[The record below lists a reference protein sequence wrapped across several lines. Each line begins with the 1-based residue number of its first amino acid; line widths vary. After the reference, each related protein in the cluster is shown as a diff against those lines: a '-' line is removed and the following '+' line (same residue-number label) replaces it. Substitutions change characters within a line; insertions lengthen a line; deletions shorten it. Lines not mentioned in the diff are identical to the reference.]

1 MVLLKVVDMRE
12 CAEMTE
18 SQRKEALER
27 ADEHIFSMGLGDVA
41 ADMSLLNMRYG
52 LAKMHYVLGE
62 LGHAPDATFIAT
74 PDLTV
79 TRNDQRWNA
88 GIGYGGKVTWG
99 PGDREVVFV
108 DIKPNCCGMLV
119 GGLNEPQSLAQTGAR
134 LDAMLDDHAR
144 LDGIALDWDI
154 GTGNHFVDMM
164 RAETLDPNT
173 ELPAWCFVMHFS
185 GDELRGDNEL
195 GMGLYWHD
203 SAEIQR
209 RMTVFETP
217 WGLCRTLLG
226 DDAREYWEFFQRAD
240 DFITRRRL
248 MAAERLFDDFDLIA
262 NLHHQ
267 GLVNP
272 NSAVLGCQDTSR
284 GGLMPVM
291 LRESTPGYLFHA
303 LPNLTDATIDV
314 LGWRERA
321 ESHGVLDQLHGANVI
336 PHGAGYMLPG
346 LSRVVEVHEF
356 NGRRYYE
363 VEASEHEVRI
373 MIGTPRDLTYA
384 YRGRRV
390 ILASAEYSL
399 GEIAARLMPV
409 YVLKA

>member
-1 MVLLKVVDMRE
+1 MSDHERTD
-12 CAEMTE
+12 AI
-18 SQRKEALER
+18 ER

-41 ADMSLLNMRYG
+41 AEMSRLNMRYG
-52 LAKMHYVLGE
+52 IAKMHHVLRE
-62 LGHAPDATFIAT
+62 LGHDPDATFIAT

-79 TRNDQRWNA
+79 TRNEQRWNA
-88 GIGYGGKVTWG
+88 GVGYGGKITWG
-99 PGDREVVFV
+99 PGDREVVFLDV
-108 DIKPNCCGMLV
+108 KPNCCGMLV
-119 GGLNEPQSLAQTGAR
+119 GGLREKPPLAGVGAR
-134 LDAMLDDHAR
+134 LDAMLDDRAE
-144 LDGIALDWDI
+144 LDGISIDWDI
-154 GTGNHFVDMM
+154 GTGNHFVDLL
-164 RAETLDPNT
+164 RAEPVDPRID
-173 ELPAWCFVMHFS
+173 LPPWCFVLHFS
-185 GDELRGDNEL
+185 GGELRGDNDL

-217 WGLCRTLLG
+217 WGPCRTLLG

-240 DFITRRRL
+240 SFIARRRL
-248 MAAERLFDDFDLIA
+248 MAAERLFDDFTVIA

-267 GLVNP
+267 GLVGLN
-272 NSAVLGCQDTSR
+272 AVLLGCQDTSR
-284 GGLMPVM
+284 GGIVPVM
-291 LRESTPGYLFHA
+291 LRESTPGYLFHT

-321 ESHGVLDQLHGANVI
+321 QRHGVLDQLRSANVI

-346 LSRVVEVHEF
+346 VSHVVDVHEF
-356 NGRRYYE
+356 GERRYYE
-363 VEASEHEVRI
+363 VEATEHAVRI
-373 MIGTPRDLTYA
+373 MLGTPRDLTYA
-384 YRGRRV
+384 YRGRRI